1 MTSQFATTVISAA
14 NQPTY
19 PLLGDKDGYPLQ
31 GQLPKCVRTITVT
44 STLADH
50 CPEIV
55 SISAAAARTIT
66 VASLANL
73 VGRTVTFCSDGVNAV
88 AHIIQF
94 PTNVIGG
101 SRDTCTF
108 NADSAAS
115 ATFHFLNPTEVIPV
129 ALHLATLS

>member
-1 MTSQFATTVISAA
+1 MTSPYANVVVSTT

-31 GQLPKCVRTITVT
+31 GQVPVKSRVVTTT

-50 CPEIV
+50 CPPVV
-55 SISAAAARTIT
+55 SISSATARTLTI
-66 VASLANL
+66 ASLANL
-73 VGRTVTFCSDGVNAV
+73 VGRTVTFCSDGVNAT
-88 AHIIQF
+88 AHVVQF

-101 SRDTCTF
+101 TRDTCTF
-108 NADSAAS
+108 DADSAAS

>member
-1 MTSQFATTVISAA
+1 MTSPFATNVISAA

-19 PLLGDKDGYPLQ
+19 PLLGDRDGYPLQ
-31 GQLPKCVRTITVT
+31 GQVPVKSRVITTT

-50 CPEIV
+50 CPSVV

-66 VASLANL
+66 IASLANL
-73 VGRTVTFCSDGVNAV
+73 VGRTVTFCSDGTNAV

-101 SRDTCTF
+101 TRDTCTF
-108 NADSAAS
+108 DADSAAS
-115 ATFHFLNPTEVIPV
+115 ATFHFLNPTEVIPI